1 MIDTFLTPPRTTAE
15 WAADALRLI
24 GFLSVVV
31 ALVMYSPTDAG
42 ILALATPALVAPR
55 FVGLRGSA
63 DVVYCIIVLV
73 AAWSNVFDIYRT
85 VVGWDV
91 IVHFVATGVLAG
103 VAYLLLARLGIL
115 PLPGT
120 PHHGTAVGIIIT
132 TALGL
137 ALSALWEMIEW
148 LGFTFIS
155 DNIFVEYDDTIG
167 DMAAG
172 GAGALV
178 AGVLVAY
185 VRLLD
190 SRVTGAQ
197 RETAAA

>member
-63 DVVYCIIVLV
+63 DVVYCITVLV

-85 VVGWDV
+85 VVGWDI

-120 PHHGTAVGIIIT
+120 PHHGAAVGIVIT